1 MRRFTQLFQAID
13 ATPST
18 NAKVAALSQYFA
30 TESPANAV
38 WALYLLLNKTRRRL
52 VTSRVL
58 RDVYLSISD
67 LPEWLFED
75 CYAQVGDSAE
85 VIALLLRDTPLAG
98 QASADIPLH
107 EWMEQIIPQVKGI
120 ETEAER
126 RDLVVSWWRALAD
139 DEVFVLNKV
148 LTGAFRVG
156 VSEKLV
162 IKGLAAASGLP
173 AAVLA
178 HRLMGD
184 FEPTVAFYDALVSPG
199 EAATAPSQPYPFFLA
214 TGLELD
220 KFRQEDPQQWLA
232 EWKWDGIRAQV
243 IKRADE
249 VFIWSRGEDLI
260 TPQFPEVVEAVAPLP
275 NGQVLDGEILCWQG
289 DCPLPFNRLQK
300 RLGRKRVTKKVRQEH
315 PVRFIA
321 YDLLEHQGQ
330 DIRSQ
335 PLGDRKAQ
343 LTTLLAAHP
352 HPHLGISEPFPF
364 QDGDHLTHLRDQ
376 ARHQGAEGLVVKALT
391 SPYLVGRKRGHWWKY
406 KVDPMTLDAVLI
418 YAQAGSGKRANL
430 FTDYTFALWQGEELV
445 TFAKAYS
452 GLDNREIETLD
463 KWIRRHTM
471 ERFGPVRSVQPVQV
485 FEIGFEGIAA
495 SSRHKS
501 GISVRFPRI
510 LRWRTDKPAAEA
522 DTLQSAQALLKAY
535 DPNSDG

>member
-120 ETEAER
+120 ETDEER

-214 TGLELD
+214 AGLELD

-289 DCPLPFNRLQK
+289 DCPLPFNHLQK

-376 ARHQGAEGLVVKALT
+376 ARHHGAEGLVVKALT

-463 KWIRRHTM
+463 KWIRRHTI

-485 FEIGFEGIAA
+485 FEIGFEGIAV

-535 DPNSDG
+535 DPNSDS